1 MLVLTRKLQETIKIG
16 DNVTIHILRV
26 KGNTVRLGIDAPR
39 QVRIVRGELTEKQL
53 PAGDTSE
60 TGQEGL
66 KKDGA
71 SAGGPVVKGG
81 FQGAGPGLSGFFP
94 RVLNPVSFSVPGVDV
109 TSDPMGP

>member
-39 QVRIVRGELTEKQL
+39 QVRIVRGELTGKPL
-53 PAGDTSE
+53 PAGDTSK
-60 TGQEGL
+60 TGQDGL
-66 KKDGA
+66 KNDA
-71 SAGGPVVKGG
+71 VSAGNPVAKGG

-94 RVLNPVSFSVPGVDV
+94 RVLNPVSFPVPGVD
-109 TSDPMGP
+109 TTGDPVGP

>member
-39 QVRIVRGELTEKQL
+39 QVRIVRGELTEKLL
-53 PAGDTSE
+53 PADDTSAA
-60 TGQEGL
+60 GR
-66 KKDGA
+66 D
-71 SAGGPVVKGG
+71 SANLPTPPAVNPVVKRG

-94 RVLNPVSFSVPGVDV
+94 RVLNPVSFPTPGVDA
-109 TSDPMGP
+109 TGGPVGP